1 MLNGFQESAQH
12 IEDKNELTLV
22 PMYAFYDTLHSFL
35 DTSVRSVIERAE
47 RAASNNNG
55 LTVDDTNLLKLL
67 YLVRYIDDIK
77 SNIENLT
84 ILMADTITVDKIE
97 LRKQVEES
105 LNRLQKQNYIARNGD
120 IYQFL
125 TDEEQDIAREI
136 SNQAVDSANVISQVC
151 KTIFDDLYT
160 MKKYRYS
167 KNNYNYDF
175 EFDKSVDGQNHGL
188 TTGGMKLRF
197 ITEASAD
204 ANVMKLTSDSKGYEA
219 ICQLSSEYSIFS
231 DIENALKID
240 KYIKQKN
247 VSQLPE
253 SIQNIIGNKQK
264 EARRLLNE
272 AKDKIGDAIIKGT
285 FYIDGQIVPISG
297 SSVKVVLDKALE
309 TLVEHT
315 YHSINMIDDSVSSD
329 ADIRKILT
337 GTEGLMDG
345 MEPNKEAC
353 EDVYRYLEKQKMA
366 KLPTSM
372 SDIQSR
378 YQDIPYGWKEID
390 IAAVVA
396 RLIYEQ
402 KVTIKHQGSMIQPS
416 NTQLTDYLRKK
427 SETGSTNISIREV
440 IPAQKMKAV
449 RDILKDYFDVMDVPN
464 DEDGLVAYIVREFNN
479 EKSHLEDMNKQ
490 NDSTIHPGSSE
501 IKEALN
507 LVNKVLLAQSD
518 NIALINTICDLEDDL
533 LDSKED
539 MRAVENFYSSQIKL
553 YDNALNLKDSIL
565 DNEKDFLYDIPE
577 VKDAIEKIKEITKV
591 SNKFNYKRIPELNT
605 HIATINSI
613 RTQEMNQKRVELK
626 SLIDDCMNE
635 IMNAASDNQAKVQPL
650 IDNAKDA
657 YNKILIEIDQLNNL
671 LGLYAKSNR
680 IVAVKDSIVNQI
692 QKHLTQTAT
701 VKEDVKEYKAETKQA
716 PKKKVRE
723 LQRNVIFREVELSS
737 AEDVDRYLASI
748 KNRLLSYIN
757 DDEQIKLK

>member
-1 MLNGFQESAQH
+1 M
-12 IEDKNELTLV
+12 
-22 PMYAFYDTLHSFL
+22 
-35 DTSVRSVIERAE
+35 
-47 RAASNNNG
+47 
-55 LTVDDTNLLKLL
+55 
-67 YLVRYIDDIK
+67 
-77 SNIENLT
+77 
-84 ILMADTITVDKIE
+84 
-97 LRKQVEES
+97 
-105 LNRLQKQNYIARNGD
+105 
-120 IYQFL
+120 
-125 TDEEQDIAREI
+125 
-136 SNQAVDSANVISQVC
+136 
-151 KTIFDDLYT
+151 
-160 MKKYRYS
+160 
-167 KNNYNYDF
+167 
-175 EFDKSVDGQNHGL
+175 
-188 TTGGMKLRF
+188 
-197 ITEASAD
+197 
-204 ANVMKLTSDSKGYEA
+204 
-219 ICQLSSEYSIFS
+219 SSEYSIFS

-272 AKDKIGDAIIKGT
+272 AKDKISDAIIKGT
-285 FYIDGQIVPISG
+285 FYIDGKIVPISG

-416 NTQLTDYLRKK
+416 NTQLPDYLRKK

-501 IKEALN
+501 IKEALSV
-507 LVNKVLLAQSD
+507 VNKVLLAQSD

-565 DNEKDFLYDIPE
+565 DNEKDFLYGIDE
-577 VKDAIEKIKEITKV
+577 VKNAIEKIKEITKV

-635 IMNAASDNQAKVQPL
+635 IMNEASDNQAKVQPL

-657 YNKILIEIDQLNNL
+657 YNKISNEIDQLYNL

-692 QKHLTQTAT
+692 QKHLTQTTT

-723 LQRNVIFREVELSS
+723 LQRNVIFREVELTS

>member
-1 MLNGFQESAQH
+1 
-12 IEDKNELTLV
+12 
-22 PMYAFYDTLHSFL
+22 
-35 DTSVRSVIERAE
+35 
-47 RAASNNNG
+47 
-55 LTVDDTNLLKLL
+55 
-67 YLVRYIDDIK
+67 
-77 SNIENLT
+77 
-84 ILMADTITVDKIE
+84 
-97 LRKQVEES
+97 
-105 LNRLQKQNYIARNGD
+105 
-120 IYQFL
+120 
-125 TDEEQDIAREI
+125 
-136 SNQAVDSANVISQVC
+136 
-151 KTIFDDLYT
+151 
-160 MKKYRYS
+160 
-167 KNNYNYDF
+167 
-175 EFDKSVDGQNHGL
+175 
-188 TTGGMKLRF
+188 
-197 ITEASAD
+197 
-204 ANVMKLTSDSKGYEA
+204 
-219 ICQLSSEYSIFS
+219 
-231 DIENALKID
+231 
-240 KYIKQKN
+240 
-247 VSQLPE
+247 
-253 SIQNIIGNKQK
+253 
-264 EARRLLNE
+264 
-272 AKDKIGDAIIKGT
+272 
-285 FYIDGQIVPISG
+285 
-297 SSVKVVLDKALE
+297 
-309 TLVEHT
+309 
-315 YHSINMIDDSVSSD
+315 MIDDSVSSD

-416 NTQLTDYLRKK
+416 NTQLPDYLRKK

-440 IPAQKMKAV
+440 IPAQKMKVV

-501 IKEALN
+501 IKEALS

-518 NIALINTICDLEDDL
+518 NIALINMICDLEDDL

-565 DNEKDFLYDIPE
+565 DNEKDFLYGIDE
-577 VKDAIEKIKEITKV
+577 VKNAIEKIKEITKV

-635 IMNAASDNQAKVQPL
+635 IMNEASVNQAKVQPL

-657 YNKILIEIDQLNNL
+657 YNKISIEIDQLNNL

-692 QKHLTQTAT
+692 QKHLTQTTT
-701 VKEDVKEYKAETKQA
+701 VKEDVKEYKAEPKQA

-723 LQRNVIFREVELSS
+723 LQRNVIFREAELTS

>member
-1 MLNGFQESAQH
+1 M
-12 IEDKNELTLV
+12 
-22 PMYAFYDTLHSFL
+22 
-35 DTSVRSVIERAE
+35 
-47 RAASNNNG
+47 
-55 LTVDDTNLLKLL
+55 
-67 YLVRYIDDIK
+67 
-77 SNIENLT
+77 
-84 ILMADTITVDKIE
+84 
-97 LRKQVEES
+97 
-105 LNRLQKQNYIARNGD
+105 
-120 IYQFL
+120 
-125 TDEEQDIAREI
+125 
-136 SNQAVDSANVISQVC
+136 
-151 KTIFDDLYT
+151 
-160 MKKYRYS
+160 
-167 KNNYNYDF
+167 
-175 EFDKSVDGQNHGL
+175 
-188 TTGGMKLRF
+188 
-197 ITEASAD
+197 
-204 ANVMKLTSDSKGYEA
+204 
-219 ICQLSSEYSIFS
+219 
-231 DIENALKID
+231 
-240 KYIKQKN
+240 
-247 VSQLPE
+247 
-253 SIQNIIGNKQK
+253 
-264 EARRLLNE
+264 
-272 AKDKIGDAIIKGT
+272 
-285 FYIDGQIVPISG
+285 
-297 SSVKVVLDKALE
+297 
-309 TLVEHT
+309 LVEHT
-315 YHSINMIDDSVSSD
+315 YHSINMIDHSVSSD

-337 GTEGLMDG
+337 GAEGLMDG

-353 EDVYRYLEKQKMA
+353 EELYKYLEMKKMN

-378 YQDIPYGWKEID
+378 YQAIPFGWKEID

-402 KVTIKHQGSMIQPS
+402 KVTIKYQGSMIQPS
-416 NTQLTDYLRKK
+416 NTQLPDYLRKK

-464 DEDGLVAYIVREFNN
+464 DEDGLVAYIVKEFNN
-479 EKSHLEDMNKQ
+479 EKSHLEDMYKQ

-501 IKEALN
+501 IKEALS

-533 LDSKED
+533 LDSKDD

-553 YDNALNLKDSIL
+553 YDSALNLKDSIL
-565 DNEKDFLYDIPE
+565 ENEKDFLYDIDE
-577 VKDAIEKIKEITKV
+577 VKNAIEKIKEITKV
-591 SNKFNYKRIPELNT
+591 SNTFKYNRIPELNT

-657 YNKILIEIDQLNNL
+657 YNKISIEIDQLNNL

-680 IVAVKDSIVNQI
+680 IFAVKDSIVNQI
-692 QKHLTQTAT
+692 QRYLTQTTT
-701 VKEDVKEYKAETKQA
+701 VKEDVKEYKAEPKQA

>member
-1 MLNGFQESAQH
+1 MIYIQR
-12 IEDKNELTLV
+12 KN
-22 PMYAFYDTLHSFL
+22 
-35 DTSVRSVIERAE
+35 
-47 RAASNNNG
+47 
-55 LTVDDTNLLKLL
+55 
-67 YLVRYIDDIK
+67 IDI
-77 SNIENLT
+77 
-84 ILMADTITVDKIE
+84 
-97 LRKQVEES
+97 S
-105 LNRLQKQNYIARNGD
+105 L
-120 IYQFL
+120 
-125 TDEEQDIAREI
+125 
-136 SNQAVDSANVISQVC
+136 
-151 KTIFDDLYT
+151 
-160 MKKYRYS
+160 
-167 KNNYNYDF
+167 NNYNYDF

-272 AKDKIGDAIIKGT
+272 AKDKISDAIIKGT
-285 FYIDGQIVPISG
+285 FYIDGKIVPISG

-329 ADIRKILT
+329 ADIRKFLT

-416 NTQLTDYLRKK
+416 NTQLPDYLRKK

-501 IKEALN
+501 IKEALSV
-507 LVNKVLLAQSD
+507 VNKVLLAQSD

-565 DNEKDFLYDIPE
+565 DNEKDFLYGIDE
-577 VKDAIEKIKEITKV
+577 VKNAIEKIKEITKV

-635 IMNAASDNQAKVQPL
+635 IMNEASDNQAKVQPL

-657 YNKILIEIDQLNNL
+657 YNKISNEIDQLYNL

-692 QKHLTQTAT
+692 QKHLTQTTT

-723 LQRNVIFREVELSS
+723 LQRNVIFREVELTS